1 MKIARD
7 EKYKG
12 KPTNQPTKRK
22 NPKQKTKTKASITER
37 RGGGNYATR
46 FDVKE
51 KMNSTNDQ
59 KWPPII

>member
-22 NPKQKTKTKASITER
+22 NPKNKKQKQKQVSQ
-37 RGGGNYATR
+37 RGEEAGTMQLGL
-46 FDVKE
+46 
-51 KMNSTNDQ
+51 M
-59 KWPPII
+59 